1 MLFTVVARQ
10 GEGAIGTKRTYG
22 DRLASAD
29 IPGCPRAVRSQHRF
43 QLLLSF
49 EDAQWADATSLVLL
63 DLTVDSSAR
72 RPTAAQNGSLGSSF
86 WPMANPPLVFARTW
100 HELLP
105 IVADDPSSRGQRG
118 RRPHRA
124 RYLAR
129 NRCRRSRVTSQ
140 NQSCQHFA
148 LLHHRLMDL
157 ILWALL
163 IGQGSDNKRTANH

>member
-1 MLFTVVARQ
+1 MPSLLPMRRSNSSAVYC
-10 GEGAIGTKRTYG
+10 GGASGRGRDWHK
-22 DRLASAD
+22 AH
-29 IPGCPRAVRSQHRF
+29 VRS
-43 QLLLSF
+43 
-49 EDAQWADATSLVLL
+49 
-63 DLTVDSSAR
+63 SSAR